1 MRVPIFLA
9 CLKIARTNHRPA
21 AITAIQF
28 AVALLAAASAVC
40 HMACAAPSEI
50 ATNDA
55 PQTNDGRHAE
65 KTNPTAGSGVVENHD
80 IKLANVQS
88 GGEVLDEAELKLSPA
103 ASRVSRVAERNGD
116 RNFVMIDKARGQII
130 VFENGRPTF
139 SRSAL
144 TGESL
149 ADRLPPDARYKPL
162 SQQLGV
168 KYKVTPAGRFTMT
181 RGRDDVFGIT
191 FDINELEGTDWRI
204 SIHEVWLGKISQHR
218 DLRLRSSEGQDKH
231 ITEGCIDVE
240 PGTVAQLYR
249 LLPNSNR
256 TVIYI
261 LPTDENLITEL
272 FY

>member
-1 MRVPIFLA
+1 MRVPVFLA
-9 CLKIARTNHRPA
+9 CLKGARTKRRPSP
-21 AITAIQF
+21 ITPSQI
-28 AVALLAAASAVC
+28 AVALLTTIFLVC

-50 ATNDA
+50 ATNSA
-55 PQTNDGRHAE
+55 PRANDGQRAE
-65 KTNPTAGSGVVENHD
+65 TTNPGAGSEAVKSHD
-80 IKLANVQS
+80 IKLANAPS
-88 GGEVLDEAELKLSPA
+88 SGEVLDDAEPRLSPA
-103 ASRVSRVAERNGD
+103 AARVSRIAERNGD
-116 RNFVMIDKARGQII
+116 RNFVMIDKVRGQII

-139 SRSAL
+139 SRPAL

-162 SQQLGV
+162 SQQVGV

-181 RGRDDVFGIT
+181 RGRDDVFGGT

-204 SIHEVWLGKISQHR
+204 SIHQVWLGNISQHR

-240 PGTVAQLYR
+240 PGTVAELYR
-249 LLPNSNR
+249 LLPNLKR

-261 LPTDENLITEL
+261 LPTDENLIADL
-272 FY
+272 FN